1 MQTRE
6 FWGSDMN
13 EALREVRHTFGP
25 DALILE
31 TLNVPAQAGETGQ
44 AGQARVKITAL
55 QDPTAARTGQPAG
68 RAGPPAGRA
77 DSARPLRPARS
88 DAIQEGN
95 EGATNH
101 GVQQQLTDLQTL
113 LYWMVPEL
121 KRDGATTPLVAH
133 GVLPAVISRLIR
145 EADSL
150 SGESAEERL
159 RNALIQAVPIA
170 GKMDIHGSEQLRLAL
185 IGPPGMGKT
194 SSLVKL
200 TLRLMRRHN
209 DRVGWIYFDT
219 RRVTGAE
226 ELRAYAG
233 ILTLPCVCVDEH
245 TSLQHALSQLVG
257 CDAVLIDTAGTSPL
271 DVSGLQE
278 LAAFLQEIPH
288 LKKTLVLSATTQTP
302 TLQRCIE
309 RYGRIGVDGLVFTM
323 LDVCEQ
329 FGPLINT
336 LLTTH
341 SPLAYVA
348 TGPDVSQEL
357 APAQAEEVSRLL
369 LP

>member
-6 FWGSDMN
+6 FWGNDMN

-31 TLNVPAQAGETGQ
+31 TLNVPARAGETGK
-44 AGQARVKITAL
+44 AGKTRVKITAL
-55 QDPTAARTGQPAG
+55 QDQTAARTGPSAGQPTG
-68 RAGPPAGRA
+68 RARPQMPALPSALPDAVQAGGAA
-77 DSARPLRPARS
+77 DR
-88 DAIQEGN
+88 
-95 EGATNH
+95 

-133 GVLPAVISRLIR
+133 GVLPVVISRLIR

-150 SGESAEERL
+150 RGESAEERL
-159 RNALIQAVPIA
+159 RNALIQALPIA
-170 GKMDIHGSEQLRLAL
+170 GEMDTHGPEQLRLAL
-185 IGPPGMGKT
+185 IGPPGAGKT

-209 DRVGWIYFDT
+209 DRVGWICFDT

-245 TSLQHALSQLVG
+245 TSLQHALSQLSG
-257 CDAVLIDTAGTSPL
+257 CDAILIDTAGTSPL

-278 LAAFLQEIPH
+278 LATFLQDIPH
-288 LKKTLVLSATTQTP
+288 LKKTLVLNATTQTP

-309 RYGRIGVDGLVFTM
+309 RYGQIGVDCLIFTM

-336 LLTTH
+336 LLTTQ

-357 APAQAEEVSRLL
+357 TPAQAEKVSRLL

>member
-6 FWGSDMN
+6 FWGNDMN

-31 TLNVPAQAGETGQ
+31 TLNVPARAGETGQ
-44 AGQARVKITAL
+44 AGKARVKITAL
-55 QDPTAARTGQPAG
+55 QDQTAARTSASAG
-68 RAGPPAGRA
+68 RTDP
-77 DSARPLRPARS
+77 ARPHMPARS
-88 DAIQEGN
+88 EAVQEG
-95 EGATNH
+95 GAANRD
-101 GVQQQLTDLQTL
+101 VQQQLTDLQTL

-150 SGESAEERL
+150 RGESAEERL
-159 RNALIQAVPIA
+159 RNALIRALPIA
-170 GKMDIHGSEQLRLAL
+170 GEMDTHGSEQLRLAL
-185 IGPPGMGKT
+185 IGPPGTGKT

-209 DRVGWIYFDT
+209 DRVGWICFDT

-233 ILTLPCVCVDEH
+233 ILTLSCVCVDEQ
-245 TSLQHALSQLVG
+245 TSLQHALSQLSG
-257 CDAVLIDTAGTSPL
+257 CDAVLIDTAGTNPL

-288 LKKTLVLSATTQTP
+288 LKKALVLTATTQTP

-357 APAQAEEVSRLL
+357 APAQAEKVSRLL